1 MEDVVTPRQ
10 ERRDSATAERQNHS
24 PSAKPVGFLQRVF
37 SFPVML
43 ASVLVVLAML
53 TVRARFDDPDMW
65 WHLKTGEIIW
75 STHSIP
81 VVDVFSYTTNHQAYT
96 PQEWLAQLSIYCAYK
111 WGGGLSGMMLWMCL
125 FTSAFLISGYILCS
139 LYSRNAK
146 VAFVGALAIW
156 FFGTIAYSVRP
167 QMIGYLLL
175 VVELLLIQLGR
186 TRNPR
191 WFFWLPVLFA
201 IWINCHGSFFLG
213 LIVACVFLFS
223 SFFNF
228 ELGSLVSTSWDP
240 RCRRT
245 FAISLALSAA
255 ALFLNPAGLR
265 QIIYP
270 LNTMLHQPIGVAN
283 SEEWQATQL
292 TDSRGLMLL
301 AVVLCIFLLAVIR
314 KSELHWDELLL
325 LGLATWL
332 GLGHMRMLIVFG
344 ILVAPILCRQLSNM
358 WEGYNAEEDRI
369 LPNAVMIGLSI
380 LVVVLAFPDLEN
392 LKNQVQAG
400 SPVSA
405 VNFIKS
411 NHLSGPMLNDYVY
424 GGYLIWAAPEYP
436 VFVDG
441 RSDVYEWSGVLSQFG
456 NWATLQSDPNV
467 LLQKYGVNFCLL
479 TSHSPMAHVLPL
491 MPGWKLVYS
500 DSNSVIFS
508 RTSPAG
514 AAK

>member
-1 MEDVVTPRQ
+1 MEDVVTPLR
-10 ERRDSATAERQNHS
+10 ERRQS
-24 PSAKPVGFLQRVF
+24 PAGHQQPASPAAAPVPLLQKVF

-75 STHSIP
+75 TTHSIP

-96 PQEWLAQLSIYCAYK
+96 PQEWLAQLSIYSAYK
-111 WGGGLSGMMLWMCL
+111 WGGLSGMMLWMCF

-146 VAFVGALAIW
+146 VAFIGALAFW

-175 VVELLLIQLGR
+175 VVELLLIHLGR

-191 WFFWLPVLFA
+191 WLLCLPILFA

-213 LIVACVFLFS
+213 LLVAGVFLFS

-228 ELGSLVSTSWDP
+228 ELGALVSTAWVP
-240 RCRRT
+240 RCRRI
-245 FAISLALSAA
+245 FAVSLVLSAA
-255 ALFLNPAGLR
+255 ALFLNPSGIR

-270 LNTMLHQPIGVAN
+270 VDTMLHQPIGVAN

-292 TDSRGLMLL
+292 TDSRGIILL
-301 AVVLCIFLLAVIR
+301 AVVLCIFLLAVIC
-314 KSELHWDELLL
+314 KSELYWDELILI
-325 LGLATWL
+325 GLATWL
-332 GLGHMRMLIVFG
+332 GLGHERMLIVFG
-344 ILVAPILCRQLSNM
+344 VLAAPVLCRQLSNM
-358 WEGYNAEEDRI
+358 WEGYDAAEDRI
-369 LPNAVMIGLSI
+369 LPNAVMVGLSI
-380 LVVVLAFPDLEN
+380 LVVFFSFPNLQNLEA
-392 LKNQVQAG
+392 QVQAG

-405 VNFIKS
+405 VNFIRGS
-411 NHLSGPMLNDYVY
+411 HLSGPMLNDYVY
-424 GGYLIWAAPEYP
+424 GGYLIWAAPEHP

-456 NWATLQSDPNV
+456 IWATLQGDPNA
-467 LLQKYGVNFCLL
+467 LLEKYKVNFCLL

-500 DSNSVIFS
+500 DRNSVIFA
-508 RTSPAG
+508 RTVPAAG
-514 AAK
+514 AE